1 MNLPN
6 KLSLS
11 RIIIVIVMLLGL
23 FVLSFFNLEP
33 TYLGSSKIN
42 LVYFIVFII
51 FLIAAFTDYL
61 DGYIARKY
69 NLITDLGRFLDPIA
83 DKLLVNSLI
92 IFLILVPSYAE
103 GNITFSVWCVI
114 LLIMRDLIVDALRL
128 IAMSNNKVIA
138 ANIFGKIK
146 TVLQM
151 VAIAFVLLND
161 WPFSYFDHNFP
172 VGLKITDIIVYL
184 ATLVSLISGII
195 YLVQNRHV
203 FKKDEKQ
210 VLH

>member
-11 RIIIVIVMLLGL
+11 RIVIVTIMLLGL
-23 FVLSFFNLEP
+23 FVLSFFNLDP
-33 TYLGSSKIN
+33 IYLGNSKIN
-42 LVYFIVFII
+42 LIYFIVFVV
-51 FLIAAFTDYL
+51 FFMAAFTDYL
-61 DGYIARKY
+61 DGHLARKY

-92 IFLILVPSYAE
+92 IFLIVTPSYAA
-103 GNITFSVWCVI
+103 GNISFSLWCVI

-128 IAMSNNKVIA
+128 IAISNNKVIA

-151 VAIAFVLLND
+151 VAISFVLLNN
-161 WPFSYFDHNFP
+161 WPFSYFDQSFP
-172 VGLKITDIIVYL
+172 VGLKITNLIIYL

-195 YLVQNRHV
+195 YLIENRHV
-203 FKKDEKQ
+203 FKKDEK
-210 VLH
+210 